1 MNIIII
7 GEVFEDK
14 FIYGECK
21 RMTSEAPVPVF
32 NIIDQT
38 INKGGAGNVYEN
50 CINISPDSNIRLF
63 AQKTS
68 ILKNRIIDKKSN
80 HMFIRIDDEP
90 VIDKF
95 ILNDTILKFI
105 QDADIVIVSDYDK
118 GYLSDEDLYN
128 IGINSKLSIIDSKR
142 RLSKKIIDSFSY
154 VKLNEDESKQNIY
167 CDNIIVTMGGKGC
180 IYKGIEYPV
189 TSQQT
194 IDVSGAGDTFTASFI
209 IKYNESKDIAIS
221 LQYANYCAGLVVS
234 KKGVATPF

>member
-7 GEVFEDK
+7 GELFEDK

-38 INKGGAGNVYEN
+38 INKGGAGNVCEN
-50 CINISPDSNIRLF
+50 CISISPDSQIRF
-63 AQKTS
+63 FSQQTKIVKT
-68 ILKNRIIDKKSN
+68 RIIDKKSN

-90 VIDKF
+90 NIDKF
-95 ILNDTILKFI
+95 ILDDFLLKYI

-118 GYLSDEDLYN
+118 GFLSDDDLYK
-128 IGINSKLSIIDSKR
+128 IGSNSKLSIIDSKR
-142 RLSKKIIDSFSY
+142 RLSKKIIDSFSF

-167 CDNIIVTMGGKGC
+167 CDNIIVTLGGNGC
-180 IYKGIEYPV
+180 IYQNQEYPV

-209 IKYNESKDIAIS
+209 IKYYNTKDIKTS